1 MRGWAYYAPPLSL
14 EEISSCDFKD
24 SSPNLQP
31 DVPVEEDTLLVAHLK
46 PNMSLIWWAHDTPGS
61 IWATP
66 PLLLMTRLETELLHS
81 SEEHVGSFSLSQQ
94 QAHTAKTFC
103 FYKYAFLNVK
113 GLEQFPKVSA
123 AKEPFDDI

>member
-1 MRGWAYYAPPLSL
+1 MQVRIRGTVGSSLRSPAEVEGNEGFPPQPEKDL
-14 EEISSCDFKD
+14 ESPSS
-24 SSPNLQP
+24 
-31 DVPVEEDTLLVAHLK
+31 
-46 PNMSLIWWAHDTPGS
+46 TPL
-61 IWATP
+61 AP

-81 SEEHVGSFSLSQQ
+81 SEEHVGSFSLSEQ
-94 QAHTAKTFC
+94 QAHTAKTSC